1 MKFETGA
8 EPTANFRSPPRMRL
22 DAGRFTINCVLC
34 NRSEYYLFRFG
45 LNPRRT
51 KVPGQWASDTEVGRK
66 TITL

>member
-1 MKFETGA
+1 VKFENGG
-8 EPTANFRSPPRMRL
+8 EPTATLRNPPM
-22 DAGRFTINCVLC
+22 DAASFTINCVLC

-51 KVPGQWASDTEVGRK
+51 KVPGQWASDAEVGRK